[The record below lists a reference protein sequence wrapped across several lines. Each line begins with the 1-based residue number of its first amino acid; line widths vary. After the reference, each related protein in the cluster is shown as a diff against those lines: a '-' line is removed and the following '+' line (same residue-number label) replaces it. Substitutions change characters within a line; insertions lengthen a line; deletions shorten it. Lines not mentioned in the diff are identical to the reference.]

1 MLSSKKRGIKE
12 RRKRDEQ
19 KSKTTSFFGRILGNS
34 KVAASCMDL
43 SRADALVDQLSLAE
57 SLTHSEHSGGFL
69 DDREPV
75 AAAAV
80 DLPESGDFVDRD
92 KRRSCEC
99 RRSDTLPGKQEPQ
112 TSFSTERNHSQ
123 PAVASP
129 DLYSSQKYCMDSPS
143 CCHTAENQG
152 LRQAALAKQQSA
164 DSAKSSVFY
173 DPSKESALSS
183 SSERKKSAIKRWDD
197 VSRLKLDFASNQEP
211 SPFVSRSDL
220 SQDGNDFAELVNS
233 VVEATVRRMS
243 SDDRWKRMLDEFSEQ
258 LDSRLQRIEERITNL
273 CVLIVLKSEV
283 KRVDARPPKMIL
295 T

>member
-1 MLSSKKRGIKE
+1 MLSKKRGIKE

-43 SRADALVDQLSLAE
+43 SRADALMDQLSLAE
-57 SLTHSEHSGGFL
+57 SLTHSEHSEGFL
-69 DDREPV
+69 DDREP
-75 AAAAV
+75 AAAAN
-80 DLPESGDFVDRD
+80 LPESEDFVDRD

-99 RRSDTLPGKQEPQ
+99 KRSETLPGKQEPPAG
-112 TSFSTERNHSQ
+112 FCERNHSQ
-123 PAVASP
+123 PVVASP
-129 DLYSSQKYCMDSPS
+129 DLYSCQKCPESPS
-143 CCHTAENQG
+143 AHTAENQG
-152 LRQAALAKQQSA
+152 LRQAAFTKQQSA

-173 DPSKESALSS
+173 DPSKDSASS

-197 VSRLKLDFASNQEP
+197 VSRLKLDFASNQEIP
-211 SPFVSRSDL
+211 PFFARSDL
-220 SQDGNDFAELVNS
+220 SQDSNDFTELVNS

-243 SDDRWKRMLDEFSEQ
+243 SDDRWKRMMDEFSEQ

-283 KRVDARPPKMIL
+283 KVDAGPKKIL
-295 T
+295 ASFWIC